1 MPFLRRLGYFLVGL
15 AIGLIFLA
23 FFLRKKTEETGT
35 EFCYLP
41 NCRVLKSIRSM
52 PLNSELS
59 WDLSPKDS
67 LILQAVLEEGSVRF
81 KESDPQAEPCKFY
94 IIEGEYEGENLRLSL
109 EHCESHSV
117 LKTWELTRQD

>member
-52 PLNSELS
+52 PLNSELNRV
-59 WDLSPKDS
+59 LSARDS
-67 LILQAVLEEGSVRF
+67 LMLEDLLRNGAVRF
-81 KESDPQAEPCKFY
+81 KESDPQAKPCKFY
-94 IIEGEYEGENLRLSL
+94 VIEGEYENQNIRLSL
-109 EHCESHSV
+109 EHCESESL
-117 LKTWELTRQD
+117 LKSWEVSNAD